1 MLLPIVRSHILKDLI
16 HDVKARQ
23 DITTLSTA
31 RNAMCEGIIKML
43 TPQSGEVSSSQ
54 PIVLLMKVL
63 QLLLISMTMCPALEM
78 KKMVMT

>member
-23 DITTLSTA
+23 DITILSTA

-43 TPQSGEVSSSQ
+43 TPQYGDVSSSQ

-78 KKMVMT
+78 K